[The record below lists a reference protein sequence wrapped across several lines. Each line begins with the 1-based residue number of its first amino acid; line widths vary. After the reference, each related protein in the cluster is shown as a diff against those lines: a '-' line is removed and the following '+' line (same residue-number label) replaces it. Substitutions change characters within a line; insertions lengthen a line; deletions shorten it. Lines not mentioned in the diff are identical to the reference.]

1 MRERERERR
10 KRECWQRV
18 PIPRNIW
25 LVAKLT
31 NHSYSASVLA
41 VRYGVRHWCHSAC
54 PGRMAHRSEV
64 VCASMSEQ
72 QRVCGQVWVWME
84 GVQKK
89 TKTLFG
95 FCVFQE
101 MLDICVPS
109 PHARSN
115 EPRHNAAD
123 LVDKRRVVVA
133 CVGCMAWCV
142 RCTCLPMLGTWRAAS
157 SSCHVTMSSTKIR
170 RSHAHHTHQN
180 THTHAVHACIYA
192 TIDVAITRM
201 QRTFVMLCWKAS
213 STPPAPAERGR
224 GWLVGLSCV
233 CVVGKAHPGGL
244 TRVNQSHSK
253 NINSH
258 PSKRCKV
265 FTRGRE
271 KCELLRPRPRGCGV
285 RLPRRG
291 VPLLR
296 LRFHMWY
303 TVL

>member
-1 MRERERERR
+1 MHL
-10 KRECWQRV
+10 
-18 PIPRNIW
+18 PAYAGN
-25 LVAKLT
+25 
-31 NHSYSASVLA
+31 
-41 VRYGVRHWCHSAC
+41 
-54 PGRMAHRSEV
+54 
-64 VCASMSEQ
+64 
-72 QRVCGQVWVWME
+72 ME
-84 GVQKK
+84 SSQ
-89 TKTLFG
+89 LF
-95 FCVFQE
+95 
-101 MLDICVPS
+101 LS
-109 PHARSN
+109 
-115 EPRHNAAD
+115 RHNELDQNTA
-123 LVDKRRVVVA
+123 LTCTPHTPEHTHTRRA
-133 CVGCMAWCV
+133 RLHIRHN
-142 RCTCLPMLGTWRAAS
+142 RCCY
-157 SSCHVTMSSTKIR
+157 H
-170 RSHAHHTHQN
+170 SHATHLCD
-180 THTHAVHACIYA
+180 AVLESELDP
-192 TIDVAITRM
+192 T
-201 QRTFVMLCWKAS
+201 S
-213 STPPAPAERGR
+213 SAERGR